1 VFSIAILLLLFAVAP
16 ALVSGVNAAPDY
28 YYHHKGGVPPGL
40 IRAWAH
46 TNMSVEAKEVT
57 QAIFLSGYHGV
68 QLERIEIEESNNDQM
83 IRNVALNET
92 VLHIKCDKD
101 GEMRLRINSSV
112 KPNAVFA
119 DDMPLA
125 EASSMNGLTPQSEA
139 WFYDQNSHM
148 LVVFADPTSVTVFY
162 MPVQT
167 IIPEFPVALTV
178 LSIAVIVVLM
188 TTRALT
194 GKRVCNTVG
203 ELARALVFARSAK
216 LVSMV

>member
-1 VFSIAILLLLFAVAP
+1 LSYSRLERMGVFSIAVLLLLSAVAP
-16 ALVSGVNAAPDY
+16 ALVSGVKAAPDY

-46 TNMSVEAKEVT
+46 SNMSVVARAVT

-68 QLERIEIEESNNDQM
+68 TLARIAIEASSSNQM
-83 IRNVALNET
+83 VRNVAFNET
-92 VLHIKCDKD
+92 VLQVQCDKD
-101 GEMRLRINSSV
+101 GEMRLSINSSV

-167 IIPEFPVALTV
+167 IIPEFPVVLTV
-178 LSIAVIVVLM
+178 LSIAVIFVLM

-194 GKRVCNTVG
+194 GKKVYNTVG
-203 ELARALVFARSAK
+203 EL
-216 LVSMV
+216 